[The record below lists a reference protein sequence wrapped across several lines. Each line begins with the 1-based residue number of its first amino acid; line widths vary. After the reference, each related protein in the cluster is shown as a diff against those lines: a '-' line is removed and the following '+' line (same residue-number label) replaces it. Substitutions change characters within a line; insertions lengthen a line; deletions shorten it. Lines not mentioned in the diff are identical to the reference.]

1 MKLYMKMKILEVLTV
16 LRLISGPSKGP
27 NRKLEIEY
35 WEYGGDC
42 NDRLLFALTP
52 IELLHLAQCI
62 KRLNE
67 RELMNEATEGNNL
80 NVQKIET
87 SQINETD
94 KLSKKN
100 I

>member
-1 MKLYMKMKILEVLTV
+1 MKILEVLTV
-16 LRLISGPSKGP
+16 LRLISGPSRGP

-62 KRLNE
+62 
-67 RELMNEATEGNNL
+67 
-80 NVQKIET
+80 
-87 SQINETD
+87 
-94 KLSKKN
+94 
-100 I
+100 